1 MLVIGVAGSPRK
13 GGNTEIVVK
22 EALKVSQE
30 EGLLTEFIHLADV
43 RIHPCNECMVCK
55 KKQICPID
63 DDFSSVYDTMLKADG
78 IILGSPVFF
87 SSATPEIKAL
97 IDRTGYLAIAQER
110 PLERKVGGAL
120 VVGRRAGHN
129 FVFAELLFFFLYHGM
144 VVPGSSYW
152 NVGFGKEPGEVLGDE
167 EGMNTVRQ
175 FARNMSWVIKKI
187 R

>member
-1 MLVIGVAGSPRK
+1 MLVVGVAGSPRK

-55 KKQICPID
+55 KKQICPVD
-63 DDFSSVYDTMLKADG
+63 DDFSAVYEAMLKADG

-97 IDRTGYLAIAQER
+97 IDRAGYLAIAQDR
-110 PLERKVGGAL
+110 PFERKVGGAL

-144 VVPGSSYW
+144 VVPGSTYW
-152 NVGFGKEPGEVLGDE
+152 NVGFGKEAGEVLADE
-167 EGMNTVRQ
+167 EGMSAIRQ
-175 FARNMSWVIKKI
+175 FAKNMSWLIKKT